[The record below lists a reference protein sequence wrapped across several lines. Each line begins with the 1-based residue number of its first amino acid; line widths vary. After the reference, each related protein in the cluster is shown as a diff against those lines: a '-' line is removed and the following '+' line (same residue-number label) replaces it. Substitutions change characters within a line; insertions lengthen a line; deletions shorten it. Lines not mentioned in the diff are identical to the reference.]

1 MNPYKSLNVRKSSIH
16 SPSVIMQSFEH
27 FSMFLQYLVSLVS
40 CTSTA
45 EIKKNVKNTWFWGE
59 EAGDKHPFCGKQQC
73 HVGWRRHQLNK
84 GKKGARVWK

>member
-1 MNPYKSLNVRKSSIH
+1 MSPYKSLNMRKRAIH

-27 FSMFLQYLVSLVS
+27 FSMFLQCLVSLVS

-73 HVGWRRHQLNK
+73 HIGWRRH
-84 GKKGARVWK
+84 